1 MQEAVARLTVGPF
14 ENPVRGLL
22 HGSGALL
29 WVAFAAELVAR
40 GAFPGRPAL
49 LLCAASQIA
58 LFATSALYHSLPW
71 PLRWKLRM
79 QRADHAMILV
89 KIAGTITALGW
100 IAGPAPFAG
109 VCVAAAWAIALVGIG
124 QKALAATLPEHPS
137 IRLQVAQ
144 SLLGIPAM
152 ASFAAQA
159 PAAQVALLVGGG
171 LLYLAGA
178 LCFAARR
185 PVLWPRVFSFHE
197 VFHVLVLAGSAA
209 HFTLL
214 ALRAGAA
221 VAPIA
226 N

>member
-1 MQEAVARLTVGPF
+1 MQESVARLTVGPF

-29 WVAFAAELVAR
+29 WLAFAAEVTAR
-40 GAFPGRPAL
+40 GDIAGRPAL

-79 QRADHAMILV
+79 QRADHAMIHV
-89 KIAGTITALGW
+89 KIAGTLTALAW
-100 IAGPAPFAG
+100 IAGPTPFAG
-109 VCVAAAWAIALVGIG
+109 ACVAAAWAIAVGGIVH
-124 QKALAATLPEHPS
+124 KARLAALPEHPS

-152 ASFAAQA
+152 ASFAAHA
-159 PAAQVALLVGGG
+159 PGGQVALLVGGG
-171 LLYLAGA
+171 LLYLVGA
-178 LCFAARR
+178 LCFAARL

-209 HFTLL
+209 HFVLL

-221 VAPIA
+221 VPPIA